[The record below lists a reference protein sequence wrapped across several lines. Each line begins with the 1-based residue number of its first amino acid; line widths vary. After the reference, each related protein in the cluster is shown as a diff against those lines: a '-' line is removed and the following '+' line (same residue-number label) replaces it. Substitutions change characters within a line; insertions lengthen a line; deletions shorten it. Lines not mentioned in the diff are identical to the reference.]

1 MQFLVQTFYNFMIR
15 GTWMKLDAP
24 NKLYVL
30 KMTPLPNKIGNN
42 IVHRSGKHILWH
54 EEMESKKS

>member
-1 MQFLVQTFYNFMIR
+1 MN
-15 GTWMKLDAP
+15 LDAP

-30 KMTPLPNKIGNN
+30 TLTPLPNKIGNN
-42 IVHRSGKHILWH
+42 IVHRSGKGILWH

>member
-1 MQFLVQTFYNFMIR
+1 
-15 GTWMKLDAP
+15 MKLDAP